1 MEKDLDEVAVEDDRK
16 KQLFRKLL
24 LGEVGE
30 RNGSENYA
38 KVQKKHRYLEKNFKI
53 KDHHYHAFIL

>member
-30 RNGSENYA
+30 RNGSEKYA
-38 KVQKKHRYLEKNFKI
+38 KVQKSI
-53 KDHHYHAFIL
+53 DT